1 MKVLVLN
8 SGSSSLKSQY
18 FVDGEAKASV
28 LVEEISQKSSH
39 IRIKYSETKKDYNL
53 YLEDHNKALE
63 VLFELL
69 IDNKILDSISS
80 LDAVGHRVVHGGS
93 MFNKPTLID
102 NSVIEGI
109 RSLIPLAPLHNPAN
123 LQAIEILHNKYP
135 DMPQVAIFDTSF
147 HQTMPK
153 YAYTY
158 AIPHELSDNMRIRRY
173 GFHGTS
179 HHYVAKEAA
188 KYMNKELKELNLLTL
203 HLGNGGSIAAIKNGE
218 CVDTTMGMTPLEG
231 LIMGT
236 RSGDIDPAIIPYI
249 VNNSNN
255 SLNDVD
261 NILNKQSGLKGI
273 CGSSDMREIEENVLN
288 GDEASILA
296 LDMYIYRIRKYI
308 GSYCVT
314 LGHIDAIIFT
324 GGIGENSDYIRNK
337 ICENLTVSLGIDIDQ
352 NKNSNM
358 QDDINT
364 ISTEDSKIKIYV
376 ISTNEELQIA
386 LETEECLK
394 DR

>member
-296 LDMYIYRIRKYI
+296 LDMYVYRIRKYI

>member
-158 AIPHELSDNMRIRRY
+158 AIPHELSDNMLIRRY